1 MNGKQGHAKLLFAE
15 RPGQPGASGARGP
28 LAPARGSSK
37 RDSPLLSWN
46 MGTGPG
52 PGGGS
57 PDTPAFWL
65 MGVAVTSRRC
75 PQGVF
80 RT

>member
-1 MNGKQGHAKLLFAE
+1 MNGKQEHAELLLAE
-15 RPGQPGASGARGP
+15 APGQPGASRARGP

-37 RDSPLLSWN
+37 RDSPLLSWTL
-46 MGTGPG
+46 GTGPG

-57 PDTPAFWL
+57 PDSPAFWL
-65 MGVAVTSRRC
+65 MGAAATSGRR
-75 PQGVF
+75 PQGAF